1 MRIAAVARQSPHQE
15 KPMTTK
21 RRPQQ
26 GDNTQDEKA
35 SNPKL
40 PLQTDPQD
48 RKHPPVRRGERPI
61 ADVDRKVRG
70 GDA

>member
-1 MRIAAVARQSPHQE
+1 
-15 KPMTTK
+15 MTTK